1 MGKSYKEAFQMAVN
15 IIHEYPTCDNLI
27 YSVTL
32 YLKGADMTALSNKV
46 VVSFCEELN
55 SREEFAFM
63 RDCTEF
69 KELMTQMS
77 CEVYL

>member
-1 MGKSYKEAFQMAVN
+1 MESLSDIHHGSIVLLSKMLPAMKKEWTPQDS
-15 IIHEYPTCDNLI
+15 I
-27 YSVTL
+27 L
-32 YLKGADMTALSNKV
+32 YRNAEGADMTALSSKV

-77 CEVYL
+77 C

>member
-15 IIHEYPTCDNLI
+15 KIHEYPTCDNLI

-32 YLKGADMTALSNKV
+32 YLEGADMTALSNRV
-46 VVSFCEELN
+46 VVSFCEEL
-55 SREEFAFM
+55 SSKEEFAFM

-69 KELMTQMS
+69 KELITQMS